1 MTIRKLREHGS
12 GTATPYE
19 TKQGERWR
27 ILWHVPKDPHRPE
40 LGTRR
45 VSQRGFTSQHEALD
59 ALTLIRADQIRG
71 LQTAPDRDSF
81 TAYANRWL
89 EGYDCSSAT
98 RTYVRRV
105 IDAVDP
111 YIGTMRLDQ
120 IRPSDLAATFRG
132 LEKGLHQKLTS
143 KRPRPG
149 LAKSTV
155 ARYSGWVVTILN
167 AAVHDDIIKKNPAQ
181 HPNANRPKGPKARRA
196 KPFRVWT
203 ANQVSTFC
211 EWALE
216 TDQAWAVAWLL
227 LARTGMRSGELLALQ
242 WGDFDFEGRTLAI
255 ERALHYDED
264 RPAGERY
271 YIGDV
276 KHGRPRTI
284 TISHRVVEVMKAW
297 RKTLLSE
304 HGARVMRVLKA
315 TDPVFPTTEG
325 RSATQSALQH
335 SFERV
340 QRAFRQAHPDF
351 NLPNLSVHDLRH
363 THASLLLHRKQSLK
377 VVQERLGHASG
388 QVTINTYSHLL
399 PGAQQQAADDLD
411 DMLDAPTDED
421 QTETNLRKIVE
432 ARNGR

>member
-1 MTIRKLREHGS
+1 MTGRKLREYGS

-27 ILWHVPKDPHRPE
+27 ILWHVPKDPYRPE

-45 VSQRGFTSQHEALD
+45 VSQRGFTSQREALD
-59 ALTLIRADQIRG
+59 ALTLVRAVQIRG

-132 LEKGLHQKLTS
+132 LEKGLHQKPTP

-196 KPFRVWT
+196 KPFRVWA

-216 TDQAWAVAWLL
+216 TASPGPWHGCCSPEPACAPGSCWPCSGVTSTSRAGPWRSSERSTTT
-227 LARTGMRSGELLALQ
+227 RTA
-242 WGDFDFEGRTLAI
+242 
-255 ERALHYDED
+255 
-264 RPAGERY
+264 RPASGTTS
-271 YIGDV
+271 GTSSTA
-276 KHGRPRTI
+276 GRV
-284 TISHRVVEVMKAW
+284 S
-297 RKTLLSE
+297 S
-304 HGARVMRVLKA
+304 
-315 TDPVFPTTEG
+315 
-325 RSATQSALQH
+325 RSATVS
-335 SFERV
+335 SR
-340 QRAFRQAHPDF
+340 
-351 NLPNLSVHDLRH
+351 
-363 THASLLLHRKQSLK
+363 
-377 VVQERLGHASG
+377 
-388 QVTINTYSHLL
+388 
-399 PGAQQQAADDLD
+399 
-411 DMLDAPTDED
+411 
-421 QTETNLRKIVE
+421 
-432 ARNGR
+432 